1 MHLPELPERFTARA
15 ATMADVEAVTEL
27 VNACSMA
34 DLGRA
39 TVEVAGIRNDWGSP
53 HLNPQTNIHLIFDG
67 DRLVGYAAAWI
78 EPPAVAVNASGRV
91 HPDYKG
97 AGIGTYLVA
106 WLEVLVRE
114 AALKHAPEDARVV
127 LQQTKLSTDRD
138 SQSLL
143 VGLGYTPVR
152 HSYRMLVELESDPPA
167 PVFPEGIEIRSFD
180 RAAQIR
186 ALVQAEK
193 DIFRDHWGYVELDFE
208 QDLRAWEH
216 WLDNDPHFDPAI
228 WFLAM
233 SGEEIAGVCLCNSHM
248 TEDPELAYVESL
260 GVQRAWRRRGL
271 GLAMLHYAF
280 SVLYRQ
286 GKKRVSLDVDAQSLT
301 GATRL
306 YEKAGMHVQRE
317 GVTYELVVREGRD
330 LSTQALES

>member
-1 MHLPELPERFTARA
+1 MCLPELPERFTVRA

-53 HLNPQTNIHLIFDG
+53 HLNPQTNIHLLFDD
-67 DRLVGYAAAWI
+67 DRLVGYAGAWI
-78 EPPAVAVNASGRV
+78 EPPAVAVNASGGV

-97 AGIGTYLVA
+97 VGIGTYLVA
-106 WLEVLVRE
+106 WLEGLVRE

-138 SQSLL
+138 SQSLFE
-143 VGLGYTPVR
+143 GLGYAPVR
-152 HSYRMLVELESDPPA
+152 HSYRMLIELESEPPQ
-167 PVFPEGIEIRSFD
+167 PVFPDGIEMRSFD
-180 RAAQIR
+180 RPTQIR

-208 QDLRAWEH
+208 QDLKAWEH
-216 WLDNDPHFDPAI
+216 WLDNDSHFDPAI

-233 SGEEIAGVCLCNSHM
+233 SGEEIAGVCLCNGHM
-248 TEDPELAYVESL
+248 PEDPELAYVESL
-260 GVQRAWRRRGL
+260 GVQRAWRRQGL

-280 SVLYRQ
+280 GILHRQ
-286 GKKRVSLDVDAQSLT
+286 GKRRVSLDVDAQSLT

-306 YEKAGMHVQRE
+306 YEKAGMHIQRE
-317 GVTYELVVREGRD
+317 SITYELVVREGRD
-330 LSTQALES
+330 LSTQSLES